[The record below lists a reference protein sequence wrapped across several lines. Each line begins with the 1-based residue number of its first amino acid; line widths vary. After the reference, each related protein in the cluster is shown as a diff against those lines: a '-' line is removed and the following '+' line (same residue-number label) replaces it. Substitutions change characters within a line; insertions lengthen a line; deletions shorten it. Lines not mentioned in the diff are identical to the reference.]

1 MVDVLEELVNDYNKK
16 LHKLSESESKEIKN
30 EILSIAKDLG
40 VDISHL
46 FADPTKKSATPP
58 KNDAQKSPTKRV
70 SRAKRPASPKKE
82 KTAPEPKKVE
92 KKLYASRFKANP
104 SIPKETME
112 KGKKAVEKLFDKKKK
127 ETKTL
132 TKKEIKKQKILNE
145 ILIDKNG
152 VELNPNVN
160 NFTKIKH
167 DDYGAWRGAWIY
179 VYNDILNNPNRLKI
193 FSVELHPFLKDSNV
207 NFTSTIFGKK
217 TSTLI
222 TNATAKKIQTQFD
235 IAKNEYLEKKENLKK
250 QSTPEPKKV
259 GEKRTAPEPKK
270 IDTSGI
276 ITFSEY
282 LENSKGYG
290 SEKLPKEFK
299 ILEYSVMM
307 ANRLCQDNNNI
318 GSCNLAFG
326 GLNNPN
332 GSFREGITYAY
343 NKKNRN
349 SSLFRSLKSG
359 ALKILNIV
367 KESGL
372 PVDNFIEM
380 VESAEY
386 QEPKKVEKKKTAPK
400 TKTISKSDI
409 IVGNNGILE
418 TPSQEIPSKYV
429 IMELDDVIQSHD
441 ERTFDWNPKYP
452 RQCQERDYKKS
463 AEKDKVLSYS
473 SNFKPYHFIND
484 SPEAMTGPSVISKDG
499 IVLGGNGRIMML
511 KRVKLLNNYEKYI
524 DYLKPR
530 LQMFGFSDNAEF
542 EKIKYP
548 VLVRMIDAEM
558 DRCTWYSRI
567 LNETLSRAKD
577 QNTNSL
583 SLAKSLSQK
592 GFEEIA
598 QIFEGEDDGTFNQVI
613 SKDKNQKIVIDV
625 LRKNGIITSSN
636 SPIWLTNDGNL
647 TSAGKN
653 NLENLLLAK
662 ILPSE
667 ELIEGA
673 KDYTNRILKAIPVLT
688 KIQTLSK
695 EFDLLP
701 YLRDVIKFENI
712 RRTQGVSIKEFLN
725 QESMFG
731 NAEMPDNLVAMLW
744 ISLKSGVNKFRDILE
759 SYYVSARN
767 STQGD
772 SMFGYD
778 QEVTPESI
786 LSTLVANRGLSDRIK
801 LSTRV
806 VDSDVIKKG
815 NEIHG
820 FTGKDCK
827 YYYVAGAKFN
837 NGSISFLKTAM
848 NNFSTYNRKHSDP
861 QAKIYK
867 FTNKNKANAKMK
879 ELLKNSG
886 YFSNK
891 SKNVQLT
898 LANKPK
904 RSYKKASGLSNKVVN
919 HLKSAK
925 NVATNKKLSFSQ
937 KLRKLLEY

>member
-1 MVDVLEELVNDYNKK
+1 MVDFLEELVNDYNKK
-16 LHKLSESESKEIKN
+16 LHKLSENEAKEIKN
-30 EILSIAKDLG
+30 EILSIAKDLE
-40 VDISHL
+40 VDISRL
-46 FADPTKKSATPP
+46 FADFDKKSATPQ

-70 SRAKRPASPKKE
+70 SRVKRPASLKKE

-92 KKLYASRFKANP
+92 KKASGGKERSTNIKPIRKLGTGSNVYFESKKYRVNEDTYGNGQYVLNITEYNQTIPSHNIKFKNLKDA
-104 SIPKETME
+104 IKVAKELE
-112 KGKKAVEKLFDKKKK
+112 YEYPF
-127 ETKTL
+127 
-132 TKKEIKKQKILNE
+132 
-145 ILIDKNG
+145 G
-152 VELNPNVN
+152 VRS
-160 NFTKIKH
+160 NFNYE
-167 DDYGAWRGAWIY
+167 DF
-179 VYNDILNNPNRLKI
+179 YNTYILKI
-193 FSVELHPFLKDSNV
+193 RKPS
-207 NFTSTIFGKK
+207 
-217 TSTLI
+217 
-222 TNATAKKIQTQFD
+222 
-235 IAKNEYLEKKENLKK
+235 
-250 QSTPEPKKV
+250 PEPKKV
-259 GEKRTAPEPKK
+259 EKKASEEKERK
-270 IDTSGI
+270 IDVSGI

-282 LENSKGYG
+282 EKASKGYG
-290 SEKLPKEFK
+290 SDKLPKEFK
-299 ILEYSVMM
+299 ILEYSVTM
-307 ANRLCQDNNNI
+307 ANRLCQDNKNVL
-318 GSCNLAFG
+318 SCNLAFG

-332 GSFREGITYAY
+332 GPFREGITYAY
-343 NKKNRN
+343 SKKNRN
-349 SSLFRSLKSG
+349 LSLFKTLKSG

-367 KESGL
+367 KDGGL

-380 VESAEY
+380 VQSAEY
-386 QEPKKVEKKKTAPK
+386 QEPKKVVKKSAPK
-400 TKTISKSDI
+400 GKV
-409 IVGNNGILE
+409 IVGNSGILE

-452 RQCQERDYKKS
+452 KQCQERDYKKS

-484 SPEAMTGPSVISKDG
+484 SPEAMTGPSVVSKDNV
-499 IVLGGNGRIMML
+499 VLGGNGRIMML
-511 KRVKLLNNYEKYI
+511 KRVKLLNNYDKYI

-530 LQMFGFSDNAEF
+530 LQMFGFSDNTEF
-542 EKIKYP
+542 KKMKYP
-548 VLVRMIDAEM
+548 VLVRMINAEM
-558 DRCTWYSRI
+558 DRCSWYSRI

-598 QIFEGEDDGTFNQVI
+598 QIFEGEDDETFNQVV
-613 SKDKNQKIVIDV
+613 SKDKNQKVVIDV
-625 LRKNGIITSSN
+625 LRKNEIITSSN

-647 TSAGKN
+647 TPAGKN

-744 ISLKSGVNKFRDILE
+744 LSLKSGVNKFRDILE

-827 YYYVAGAKFN
+827 YYYVAGSKFN
-837 NGSISFLKTAM
+837 NGSTSFLKTAM
-848 NNFSTYNRKHSDP
+848 NRLLAYNRKHSDP

-867 FTNKNKANAKMK
+867 FTNKSKANAKMR
-879 ELLKNSG
+879 ELLKMSG

-904 RSYKKASGLSNKVVN
+904 RTYKKTSGLSNKVVN

-925 NVATNKKLSFSQ
+925 QVATSKKLTFSQ

>member
-1 MVDVLEELVNDYNKK
+1 MVDFLEELVNDYNKK
-16 LHKLSESESKEIKN
+16 LHKLSESEAKEIKN

-40 VDISHL
+40 VDISRL

-70 SRAKRPASPKKE
+70 LRAKRPASPKKE
-82 KTAPEPKKVE
+82 KIAPEPKKVE
-92 KKLYASRFKANP
+92 KKESEGKRNIWKYYNIQRAKNLKEIEDNILKILYQFGNRVAGAIQVQEYLYIENRTLVRKWMDENNFKSNEDLKKHLA
-104 SIPKETME
+104 KKHCLAR
-112 KGKKAVEKLFDKKKK
+112 KGKGKERRKVLNTLKTEKQENAINEVFAIAKEEYDKS
-127 ETKTL
+127 E
-132 TKKEIKKQKILNE
+132 KEIE
-145 ILIDKNG
+145 
-152 VELNPNVN
+152 
-160 NFTKIKH
+160 
-167 DDYGAWRGAWIY
+167 
-179 VYNDILNNPNRLKI
+179 
-193 FSVELHPFLKDSNV
+193 
-207 NFTSTIFGKK
+207 
-217 TSTLI
+217 
-222 TNATAKKIQTQFD
+222 
-235 IAKNEYLEKKENLKK
+235 EYTKK
-250 QSTPEPKKV
+250 QSSP
-259 GEKRTAPEPKK
+259 
-270 IDTSGI
+270 
-276 ITFSEY
+276 
-282 LENSKGYG
+282 
-290 SEKLPKEFK
+290 
-299 ILEYSVMM
+299 
-307 ANRLCQDNNNI
+307 
-318 GSCNLAFG
+318 
-326 GLNNPN
+326 
-332 GSFREGITYAY
+332 
-343 NKKNRN
+343 
-349 SSLFRSLKSG
+349 
-359 ALKILNIV
+359 
-367 KESGL
+367 
-372 PVDNFIEM
+372 
-380 VESAEY
+380 
-386 QEPKKVEKKKTAPK
+386 EPKKVEKKSAPK
-400 TKTISKSDI
+400 GKV
-409 IVGNNGILE
+409 IVGNSGILE
-418 TPSQEIPSKYV
+418 TPSQEITSKYV

-452 RQCQERDYKKS
+452 KQCQERDYKKS

-484 SPEAMTGPSVISKDG
+484 SPEAMTGPSVVSKDNV
-499 IVLGGNGRIMML
+499 VLGGNGRIMML
-511 KRVKLLNNYEKYI
+511 KRVKLLNNYDKYI

-530 LQMFGFSDNAEF
+530 LQMFGFSDNTEF
-542 EKIKYP
+542 KKMKYP
-548 VLVRMIDAEM
+548 VLVRMINAEM
-558 DRCTWYSRI
+558 DRCSWYSRI

-598 QIFEGEDDGTFNQVI
+598 QIFEGEDDETFNQVV
-613 SKDKNQKIVIDV
+613 SKDKNQKVVIDV

-647 TSAGKN
+647 TPAGKN

-744 ISLKSGVNKFRDILE
+744 VSLKSGVNKFRDILE

-815 NEIHG
+815 NEVHG

-827 YYYVAGAKFN
+827 YYYVAGSKFN
-837 NGSISFLKTAM
+837 NGSTSFLKTAM
-848 NNFSTYNRKHSDP
+848 NNYSAYNRKHPDP

-867 FTNKNKANAKMK
+867 FTNKNKANSKMR

-904 RSYKKASGLSNKVVN
+904 RNYKKASGLSNKVVN
-919 HLKSAK
+919 HLKGAK
-925 NVATNKKLSFSQ
+925 QVATSKKLTFSQ